1 MKMQKERELI
11 VEYGRLL
18 KSSGLCP
25 GTSGNL
31 SICSGDRRMLAI
43 SPSGMDY
50 DSLTPEDIVV
60 TDLDANVIDGK
71 RRPSS
76 EWALHTLFYRKRPD
90 ISAVVHTH
98 SLYCTTFAV
107 LHEPIRAVHFAIAGA
122 GATEVRCAPYALFG
136 SEELAET
143 AVSFCG
149 SDNAVL
155 LANHGILCCGMDIS
169 KAYSLAVDLEYCAK
183 LQYQASC
190 IGTPQFISAGQMQ
203 DVLKQFSGYG
213 Q

>member
-31 SICSGDRRMLAI
+31 SICSGDRSLLAI

-122 GATEVRCAPYALFG
+122 GAPEVRCAPYALFG

-143 AVSFCG
+143 AVNFCG

-155 LANHGILCCGMDIS
+155 LANHGILCCGKDIS
-169 KAYSLAVDLEYCAK
+169 KAYSLAVDLEYCAR